1 MHRIILIER
10 NFATRAN
17 GIEIRNEIV
26 KNLSDKSDK
35 IVIDFSGINVIG
47 NSFADEAFGKLIS
60 DKILESKDLTKKM
73 KFENTTSLIK
83 GIIMK
88 ALSKRY
94 SEIN

>member
-1 MHRIILIER
+1 MHRINLIER

-26 KNLSDKSDK
+26 KNLSDK

-60 DKILESKDLTKKM
+60 DKILEIKDLTKKM

>member
-1 MHRIILIER
+1 MHRINLIER

-47 NSFADEAFGKLIS
+47 NSFADEAFGKLI
-60 DKILESKDLTKKM
+60 
-73 KFENTTSLIK
+73 LIK
-83 GIIMK
+83 F
-88 ALSKRY
+88 
-94 SEIN
+94 

>member
-26 KNLSDKSDK
+26 RNLSDK

-83 GIIMK
+83 RIIMK
-88 ALSKRY
+88 VLSKRY

>member
-26 KNLSDKSDK
+26 RNLSDK

-83 GIIMK
+83 VIIMK

>member
-1 MHRIILIER
+1 MHRINLIER

-35 IVIDFSGINVIG
+35 IVIDFSGINVIV

-60 DKILESKDLTKKM
+60 DKIL
-73 KFENTTSLIK
+73 
-83 GIIMK
+83 II
-88 ALSKRY
+88 
-94 SEIN
+94 